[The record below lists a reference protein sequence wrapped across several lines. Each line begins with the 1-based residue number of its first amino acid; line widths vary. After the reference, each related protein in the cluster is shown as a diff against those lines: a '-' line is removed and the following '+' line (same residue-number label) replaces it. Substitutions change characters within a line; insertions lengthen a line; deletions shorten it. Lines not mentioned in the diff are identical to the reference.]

1 MCIDR
6 APLTARIEPETQ
18 TISQGTI
25 GELRCTAT
33 GDPTP
38 TIRWSKLNEQLGS
51 NVQVWQHRVCYS
63 EYDGQLCTV
72 SVLLKQGVL

>member
-6 APLTARIEPETQ
+6 APPTARIEPETQ

-51 NVQVWQHRVCYS
+51 NVQVWQHRACYS

-72 SVLLKQGVL
+72 SVLSKQGAL